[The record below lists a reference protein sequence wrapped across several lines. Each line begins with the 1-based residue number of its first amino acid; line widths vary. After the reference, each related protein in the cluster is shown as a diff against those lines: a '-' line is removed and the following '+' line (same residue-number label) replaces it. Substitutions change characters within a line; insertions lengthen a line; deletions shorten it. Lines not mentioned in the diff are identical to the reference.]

1 MNKKRIV
8 LSGVNMTEGGI
19 LTVFR
24 EVVRSFTK
32 AEEVEI
38 ICLVHDRKLF
48 SGIPLNDNVEFLEYK
63 NIKRSWLKRLY
74 FEYYQSYFLS
84 KKIKADV
91 WLCLHD
97 MSALV
102 HNTQQYVYCHNPT
115 PFYKASLNDFRL
127 DKKFYI
133 FTKLYR
139 YLYGINI
146 KKNKKIIVQ
155 QHWIARNF
163 MQWYGTTNML
173 VSRPEKNTAQT
184 EYARDGQVRLIDQQ
198 LVLIYPA
205 VPRVFK
211 NFDVIIQALSY
222 LKKSKPDVYHKI
234 KIEFTFDKDMNPVA
248 RDVFKKVT
256 EMKLDR
262 IQFTG
267 FMTRAELDHKYQ
279 NVSGLVFPSK
289 LETWGLP
296 LSEAKE
302 HQLPV
307 IASDLPYA
315 HETLGSYPKK
325 IFFKADDYKQLATIL
340 SDLLDIQKITM
351 NEGEQTATY
360 KTNLPEVNSWDE
372 LRNVIL
378 NMES

>member
-1 MNKKRIV
+1 
-8 LSGVNMTEGGI
+8 
-19 LTVFR
+19 
-24 EVVRSFTK
+24 
-32 AEEVEI
+32 
-38 ICLVHDRKLF
+38 
-48 SGIPLNDNVEFLEYK
+48 
-63 NIKRSWLKRLY
+63 
-74 FEYYQSYFLS
+74 
-84 KKIKADV
+84 
-91 WLCLHD
+91 
-97 MSALV
+97 
-102 HNTQQYVYCHNPT
+102 
-115 PFYKASLNDFRL
+115 
-127 DKKFYI
+127 
-133 FTKLYR
+133 
-139 YLYGINI
+139 
-146 KKNKKIIVQ
+146 
-155 QHWIARNF
+155 

-325 IFFKADDYKQLATIL
+325 NFFKADDYKQLATIL
-340 SDLLDIQKITM
+340 SDLLDKQKITM